1 MEKIYIPPK
10 HSLSIGMIHLQAI
23 VFKGERIG
31 QKNISVEVPDALKG
45 I

>member
-23 VFKGERIG
+23 VFKGELARKIY
-31 QKNISVEVPDALKG
+31 QWKFQML
-45 I
+45 